1 MKIKVTTTAST
12 VLLVLVV
19 TAAPALGGL
28 LRTPKV
34 YNAVIT
40 TDENLTPSRAYP
52 VVQPVVHET
61 GLAYPFGA
69 FGPFGLYNAFNAYP
83 GFYQQQPQPQFQPQ
97 GVAPEGLRAAGNGA
111 LPAGFAQLQGR
122 NAFFAG
128 REQAPQLQETPIETL
143 PGAKPHPETNL
154 PLREAPA
161 PELIPIP
168 NNSIAPKAPEGPRP
182 NYEVNRPEAVDPKNQ
197 LQLNEFGLPPSLI
210 PLYQPGAP
218 NQPSYNF
225 AGNPNQQQGYNF
237 PSGYPY
243 NFPVLYDSFGNYNPN
258 QQYQSVLPPFGYYPQ
273 LAQPNPYFGQNVP
286 QAGPADNRN
295 GREQDLQE
303 NGKENLQDA
312 TESAP
317 EVAPE
322 AASAETIEEP
332 SKVEPEADKQD
343 AQAPPA
349 PAVLPIPDSIKNN
362 ANKNKNIPDVP
373 PPPIPSGAK
382 EADQQ

>member
-1 MKIKVTTTAST
+1 MKIKVTTAASPWLALT
-12 VLLVLVV
+12 LATLL
-19 TAAPALGGL
+19 APVLGGL
-28 LRTPKV
+28 LRQPKV

-83 GFYQQQPQPQFQPQ
+83 GFYQPQP
-97 GVAPEGLRAAGNGA
+97 VAAAGGANGA
-111 LPAGFAQLQGR
+111 TPAGLAQLQGR
-122 NAFFAG
+122 NAAFYAG
-128 REQAPQLQETPIETL
+128 REPAPQLHETPIETI
-143 PGAKPHPETNL
+143 PGSKPHPETNL

-182 NYEVNRPEAVDPKNQ
+182 NYEVNRPEPSVDPKNQ

-210 PLYQPGAP
+210 PLYQPGGP
-218 NQPSYNF
+218 NQQPSYNY
-225 AGNPNQQQGYNF
+225 AGNPNQQQQAYNF

-273 LAQPNPYFGQNVP
+273 LAQPNPYFGQNLVP
-286 QAGPADNRN
+286 AGPVDNRN

-303 NGKENLQDA
+303 NAKENLQDG
-312 TESAP
+312 T
-317 EVAPE
+317 PE
-322 AASAETIEEP
+322 AAPETASAESLVEP
-332 SKVEPEADKQD
+332 SKVEQPESDKPEV
-343 AQAPPA
+343 AEPA
-349 PAVLPIPDSIKNN
+349 ALAVEPLPESIKNN
-362 ANKNKNIPDVP
+362 ANKNKDIPDVP

>member
-1 MKIKVTTTAST
+1 MKIKVTST
-12 VLLVLVV
+12 PRVALVV
-19 TAAPALGGL
+19 ATLCAVATGPALAGL

-69 FGPFGLYNAFNAYP
+69 FGPFGLYNAFNGYP
-83 GFYQQQPQPQFQPQ
+83 GFYQPQA
-97 GVAPEGLRAAGNGA
+97 GGNGGGVPQAA
-111 LPAGFAQLQGR
+111 LTQLQGR
-122 NAFFAG
+122 NAFYAG
-128 REQAPQLQETPIETL
+128 REPAPQLQETPIETL
-143 PGAKPHPETNL
+143 PGAKPFPETNL

-182 NYEVNRPEAVDPKNQ
+182 NFEANRPETADPKSP

-210 PLYQPGAP
+210 PLYNPGAP

-225 AGNPNQQQGYNF
+225 AGNPNQHQGYNF

-243 NFPVLYDSFGNYNPN
+243 NFPVLYDQFGNYNPN

-273 LAQPNPYFGQNVP
+273 LNQPNPYFGQNYAP
-286 QAGPADNRN
+286 AGPVDNRS

-303 NGKENLQDA
+303 PVKENVQDA
-312 TESAP
+312 TGSTDP
-317 EVAPE
+317 APE
-322 AASAETIEEP
+322 ATPAEAIEEA
-332 SKVEPEADKQD
+332 SKKEPESDKLEVVPVPT
-343 AQAPPA
+343 ATAES
-349 PAVLPIPDSIKNN
+349 IPDSIKNN
-362 ANKNKNIPDVP
+362 ANKNKDIPDVP